1 MDMFDGFVFLE
12 EKKKSLIPILCQ
24 YDFLSALTAAF
35 SITSWRKNRGAQE
48 SCLALNSAMVEN
60 TEWGRKTIFTPN
72 DLEEF
77 FQLLYPILKTTP
89 YDDPVLPDFG
99 EIKLNYRSKYYSVIT
114 GTGHT
119 APIFSAL
126 QFLEK
131 ISESACMDAYTDSL
145 LCYSDYCIDFL
156 KAKNT
161 PINED
166 FSLHP
171 QFESP
176 TFDYYENVKDFMT
189 EEKWTGLGTPLL
201 SMLAAESNE
210 IVRSHFFSF
219 NDHYY
224 PLFNPSLVIDD
235 EAPFPISVRKGASSV
250 LSGSLF
256 SCLTSC
262 KRARTA
268 AFYARSRFYLNSGAV
283 QISSGRNGSKCP
295 QSLAVPGFPAFHK
308 AA

>member
-12 EKKKSLIPILCQ
+12 EKKKSLIPVLCQ
-24 YDFLSALTAAF
+24 YDFLSALTAVF

-60 TEWGRKTIFTPN
+60 KEWGRKTICTPN

-131 ISESACMDAYTDSL
+131 ISEAACMDANTVSL

-161 PINED
+161 PINKD

-176 TFDYYENVKDFMT
+176 TFDYYENVKDFIT
-189 EEKWTGLGTPLL
+189 EEKWTELGAPLL
-201 SMLAAESNE
+201 SMLTAESND

-219 NDHYY
+219 NNRYY
-224 PLFNPSLVIDD
+224 PLFNPSLVIDYQKK
-235 EAPFPISVRKGASSV
+235 F
-250 LSGSLF
+250 F
-256 SCLTSC
+256 
-262 KRARTA
+262 
-268 AFYARSRFYLNSGAV
+268 
-283 QISSGRNGSKCP
+283 
-295 QSLAVPGFPAFHK
+295 
-308 AA
+308 

>member
-145 LCYSDYCIDFL
+145 QRLKCY
-156 KAKNT
+156 
-161 PINED
+161 
-166 FSLHP
+166 
-171 QFESP
+171 
-176 TFDYYENVKDFMT
+176 
-189 EEKWTGLGTPLL
+189 
-201 SMLAAESNE
+201 
-210 IVRSHFFSF
+210 
-219 NDHYY
+219 
-224 PLFNPSLVIDD
+224 
-235 EAPFPISVRKGASSV
+235 
-250 LSGSLF
+250 
-256 SCLTSC
+256 
-262 KRARTA
+262 
-268 AFYARSRFYLNSGAV
+268 
-283 QISSGRNGSKCP
+283 
-295 QSLAVPGFPAFHK
+295 
-308 AA
+308 